1 MLSQTRF
8 VTAWLQAVI
17 SLASLIAGRYATECR
32 IYDSM
37 IVSLIHPHPAISL
50 PSHMPCSC
58 GAASGVFRG
67 RAPGISTV
75 YDWAGVMWLRDMR
88 YALCVMA

>member
-50 PSHMPCSC
+50 PSHMPWNSR
-58 GAASGVFRG
+58 ALSRENRG
-67 RAPGISTV
+67 
-75 YDWAGVMWLRDMR
+75 
-88 YALCVMA
+88 